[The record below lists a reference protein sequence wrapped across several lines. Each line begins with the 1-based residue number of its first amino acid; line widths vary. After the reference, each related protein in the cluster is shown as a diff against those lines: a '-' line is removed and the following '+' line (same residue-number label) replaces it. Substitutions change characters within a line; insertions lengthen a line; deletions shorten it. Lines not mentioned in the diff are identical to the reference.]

1 MKTMFTKLAAS
12 VAVSAALVSA
22 ASGAD
27 VIKIGVQAPITG
39 QYANEGQ
46 SIDYGVRLIA
56 EQYNAKGGILGKQ
69 IEVTTCDDEGTAQKA
84 AICARRLVNE
94 GVMAVIGSYT
104 SGATEAAQTTYY
116 RNGVL
121 QTSDGTSDS
130 LTEKKY
136 WTFFRNSFQ
145 NSAQAQ
151 FTADYFVNTK
161 KYERIAILSD
171 YSSYSTGLADSV
183 IAELKKLNANI
194 VAVEK
199 IKAGTQ
205 NYTATLTKLKSLS
218 PDVIYYA
225 GYYNEGGLLRAQQQ
239 QLRIEADFVGGD
251 SNDNPDFIKLAGDS
265 APGTILINFP
275 TPEFLPYDTAKKFLS
290 DYRAKYNQEPA
301 SIWALMNVD
310 GMLAI
315 LHAMEEL
322 KTEDTKKIS
331 SFLHKLADFPGITGP
346 VSFRDDGER
355 INTKFNVYQIQ
366 DNKSYKI
373 IY

>member
-1 MKTMFTKLAAS
+1 MKTMFSKLATS
-12 VAVSAALVSA
+12 VAVSTALVSA
-22 ASGAD
+22 AVAAD

-69 IEVTTCDDEGTAQKA
+69 IEVITCDDEATAQKA
-84 AICARRLVNE
+84 AICARRLVND

-104 SGATEAAQTTYY
+104 SGATEAAQAIYY

-151 FTADYFVNTK
+151 FSADYFVNIK
-161 KYERIAILSD
+161 KYERIAVISD

-183 IAELKKLNANI
+183 VAELEKHNANI
-194 VAVEK
+194 VAIEK
-199 IKAGTQ
+199 IKSGSQ
-205 NYTATLTKLKSLS
+205 NFTATLTKIKSLN
-218 PDVIYYA
+218 PDVIYFA
-225 GYYNEGGLLRAQQQ
+225 GYYTDGGLLRAQQQ

-265 APGTILINFP
+265 APGTIIINFP
-275 TPEFLPYDTAKKFLS
+275 TPEFLPYDTAKKFLA
-290 DYRAKYNQEPA
+290 DYRAKYNQDPA

-322 KTEDTKKIS
+322 KTEDTKEIS
-331 SFLHKLADFPGITGP
+331 SFLHKLVDFPGITGP

-355 INTKFNVYQIQ
+355 INTKFNVYEIQ
-366 DNKSYKI
+366 GDNSYKI